1 MQAIDNPLSLLGL
14 AALIGGGLLLWAWPG
29 RGLRDR
35 LRAGRDAARRER
47 VEDALKH
54 LFSLEMDGRRPS
66 LSSVAG
72 ALGLG
77 QDAAAELLSQMAAG
91 DWVDLSEGQI
101 RLSAPGRDWALRV
114 VRAHRLWEHYLA
126 ERTGYDERD
135 WHRLA
140 ERAEHKLSPQAAD
153 ALAQSLGNPSYDPHG
168 DPIPTADGALS
179 ADGGRALS
187 TLAAGERARIVH
199 LEDEPPAIYGQ
210 LVAEGLHPGLV
221 LRVLESGPQRVRFW
235 AGDAELLLSPLL
247 AGHVH
252 VQPLSQDPAG
262 EAETLGQPLA
272 QLRPGQ
278 AATILALSPAL
289 RGAERR
295 RLLDLGFLPGT
306 HLEVVLRSP
315 AGDPTAYRV
324 RGSLIALRGDQAR
337 HVRVQ
342 PA

>member
-1 MQAIDNPLSLLGL
+1 MPNLSEPLSLFAL
-14 AALIGGGLLLWAWPG
+14 AALLALGALVWAWPG

-35 LRAGRDAARRER
+35 LRAGRAAARRER
-47 VEDALKH
+47 VEDTLKH
-54 LFSLEMDGRRPS
+54 LFGLELEGRRPS

-77 QDAAAELLSQMAAG
+77 QDAAAALLAEMADAG
-91 DWVDLSEGQI
+91 SVDLSEGRI
-101 RLSAPGRDWALRV
+101 RLSPGGRDWALRV
-114 VRAHRLWEHYLA
+114 LRAHRLWERYLA
-126 ERTGYDERD
+126 ERTGYGEQD

-140 ERAEHKLSPQAAD
+140 ERAEHRLSPQAAD
-153 ALAQSLGNPSYDPHG
+153 DLALSLGNPSHDPHG

-179 ADGGRALS
+179 PDGGQALS
-187 TLAAGERARIVH
+187 TLRAGERARIVH

-210 LVAEGLHPGLV
+210 LVAEGLHPGLQ
-221 LRVLESGPQRVRFW
+221 LQVLESTAERVRFW

-252 VQPLSQDPAG
+252 VLVLEPAAAP
-262 EAETLGQPLA
+262 EAETLGQPLS
-272 QLRPGQ
+272 QLGAGQ
-278 AATILALSPAL
+278 SATILGLSPAL

-306 HLEVVLRSP
+306 RLEVELQSP
-315 AGDPTAYRV
+315 AGDPTAYRL
-324 RGSLIALRGDQAR
+324 RGSLIALRRDQAR

>member
-1 MQAIDNPLSLLGL
+1 MQAIDDPLLLLGL
-14 AALIGGGLLLWAWPG
+14 SVLLGGGLFLWAWPE

-35 LRAGRDAARRER
+35 LRAGRAAARRER

-54 LFSLEMDGRRPS
+54 LFGLEMEGRRPS

-72 ALGLG
+72 ALSLG
-77 QDAAAELLSQMAAG
+77 QDAAAALLDEMATQG
-91 DWVDLSEGQI
+91 TVDLSEGQI
-101 RLSAPGRDWALRV
+101 RLSAAGRDWALRV
-114 VRAHRLWEHYLA
+114 VRAHRLWERYLA
-126 ERTGYDERD
+126 ERTGYAEAD

-153 ALAQSLGNPSYDPHG
+153 ALALSLGNPSHDPHG
-168 DPIPTADGALS
+168 DPIPTAEGALS
-179 ADGGRALS
+179 ADGGRPLS
-187 TLAAGERARIVH
+187 TLAPGDRARIVH
-199 LEDEPPAIYGQ
+199 LEDQPPAIYGQ
-210 LVAEGLHPGLV
+210 LVAEGLHPGLL
-221 LRVLESGPQRVRFW
+221 LRVLESGPQRLRFW

-252 VQPLSQDPAG
+252 VQPLGQDPAW
-262 EAETLGQPLA
+262 EAETLGLPLA
-272 QLRPGQ
+272 QLGAGQ

-306 HLEVVLRSP
+306 RLEVALRSP
-315 AGDPTAYRV
+315 AGDPTAYRI